1 MMFSLQAMT
10 IVDGD
15 VAQRLIPEIKI
26 PLNPRQ
32 CMCDSMRQIASI
44 LQSSRVPLLNLG
56 LRCSVR
62 LDCVGL
68 VCNVTFGTARSYVA
82 DISIDPCG
90 ETVHMVVMDSDNV
103 SQVDRMFND
112 SGSFPFD
119 ITQGLS
125 GSFSIGMVH
134 HNYSM
139 DISVSSLQYNIMYE
153 NGVLPI
159 NWMLSLFLSLK
170 ISSLGQYYAR
180 EA

>member
-1 MMFSLQAMT
+1 MT

-15 VAQRLIPEIKI
+15 IAQSLIPEIKI

-32 CMCDSMRQIASI
+32 CMCDSMRRIASI
-44 LQSSRVPLLNLG
+44 IQSSSGLPILG
-56 LRCSVR
+56 VRCSAR
-62 LDCVGL
+62 PDCTGI
-68 VCNVTFGTARSYVA
+68 VCNATLSTIATSRSYIV

-90 ETVHMVVMDSDNV
+90 ETVHMVVMDSNNV

-112 SGSFPFD
+112 SGNFPFD

-139 DISVSSLQYNIMYE
+139 DISVSPLQYNIMYE

-159 NWMLSLFLSLK
+159 SWMLSLFLSLK
-170 ISSLGQYYAR
+170 ISSLGQYYAS
-180 EA
+180 EAC